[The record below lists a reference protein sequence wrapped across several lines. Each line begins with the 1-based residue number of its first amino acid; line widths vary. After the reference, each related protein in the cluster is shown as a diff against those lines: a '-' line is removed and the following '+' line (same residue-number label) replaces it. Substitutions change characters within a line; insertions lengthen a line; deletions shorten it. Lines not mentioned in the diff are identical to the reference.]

1 MVKTVDSEEE
11 GTSDDYMFVYI
22 ISLERKAMCALLPP
36 FEMMMTCDVNLPPST
51 FRIRP
56 KRQDDIQ
63 RSPPREP
70 RMMNSLLIA
79 DVTIPPPCPF
89 NVDRSSTS
97 QGSDDRIHDTHILI
111 YSYHKEVQLPLYYT

>member
-11 GTSDDYMFVYI
+11 DTSDDYMFVYI
-22 ISLERKAMCALLPP
+22 IQIELYRVCALLPP

-63 RSPPREP
+63 RSPPRKP
-70 RMMNSLLIA
+70 RMINSLLIA
-79 DVTIPPPCPF
+79 DVTIPLPPF
-89 NVDRSSTS
+89 T
-97 QGSDDRIHDTHILI
+97 LI
-111 YSYHKEVQLPLYYT
+111 DHLPLK